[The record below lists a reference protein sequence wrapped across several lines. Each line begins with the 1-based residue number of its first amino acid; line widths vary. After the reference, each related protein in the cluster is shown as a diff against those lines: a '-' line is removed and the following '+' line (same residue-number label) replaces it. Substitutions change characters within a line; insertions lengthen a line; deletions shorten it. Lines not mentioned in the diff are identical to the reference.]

1 MQKKLIALAVA
12 SAISAPAFA
21 DNANVTFYGKL
32 TADIE
37 SVKSDKA
44 TIPST
49 SSTTAVPVPSI
60 TGSYT
65 ANRVVSDASRFGL
78 KGEDDLG
85 DGLKGI
91 FQIETQVEVAGNT
104 STFTSVRNTGI
115 GLKSDAAGT
124 LIIGNWDTPMKL
136 SHNKIELF
144 DNSTFATATNLI
156 GRSAA
161 VTAVGGV
168 NSAAVADNFVTR
180 KAGVVE
186 YFSPK
191 LAGFDVKAAF
201 APASDTYTIAGN
213 TTTKQNQSL
222 FSVSGTF
229 ETEAVYVSAAYESHG
244 DVLTPTAT
252 RGTGSNT
259 AARVVGAYTIGG
271 LMLGATVERLS
282 ISQVD
287 LAGTGVEK
295 KSRTGYELM
304 ASYKAGAHN
313 FGLTFAKQGNLG
325 SAANSGAKQAS
336 ARYGYDFSKRTQAFV
351 LYSQLSNDTAGLYG
365 LSQAASAIASAA
377 GAKYS
382 GFGAGL
388 QYSF

>member
-12 SAISAPAFA
+12 SAISAPALA

-37 SVKSDKA
+37 SVKSDKS
-44 TIPST
+44 TIP
-49 SSTTAVPVPSI
+49 PV

-65 ANRVVSDASRFGL
+65 ARRVVSDASRFGL

-85 DGLKGI
+85 NGLKGI
-91 FQIETQVEVAGNT
+91 FQIETQVELVGNT

-115 GLKSDAAGT
+115 GLKDEALGT
-124 LIIGNWDTPMKL
+124 VIIGNWDTPMKL
-136 SHNKIELF
+136 SHNKVELF

-161 VTAVGGV
+161 VGAVAGV
-168 NSAAVADNFVTR
+168 NTAAVADNFVTR
-180 KAGVVE
+180 KAGVVQ
-186 YFSPK
+186 YYSPK
-191 LAGFDVKAAF
+191 MGGFDVKVAY
-201 APASDTYTIAGN
+201 APASDTYPVAGSAI
-213 TTTKQNQSL
+213 TQNQSL
-222 FSVSGTF
+222 YSLSGTF
-229 ETEAVYVSAAYESHG
+229 ETESVYLVAAYESHG
-244 DVLTPTAT
+244 DSLAPTAT
-252 RGTGSNT
+252 RSAGSNT

-282 ISQVD
+282 ISQAN
-287 LAGTGVEK
+287 LAGTGVDK
-295 KSRTGYELM
+295 NSRTGFELM
-304 ASYKAGAHN
+304 GSYKAGSHN
-313 FGLTFAKQGNLG
+313 FGLSFAKQGNLG
-325 SAANSGAKQAS
+325 AAANTGAKQAS

-351 LYSQLSNDTAGLYG
+351 MVSKLSNDTAGQYG
-365 LSQAASAIASAA
+365 ISPTATVASAIASAA
-377 GAKYS
+377 GAKYT